1 MCQMSDEENAMAV
14 QNAGPGFSLKRLVPL
29 LVLAAGVVLFYGF
42 GLDDYVTFD
51 ALREH
56 RETMLALVAEHRLL
70 APLIFMVIYVAAIA
84 FSLPGGAIMTI
95 AGGFLFGTVAAA
107 SMVVVSATL
116 GATILFMVAK
126 TAVGDALRAK
136 AGPWIGKMAQGFQD
150 NALSY
155 LLFLRLI
162 PAFPFF
168 VVNLVPAFL
177 GVPLSTYV
185 IGTFFGII
193 PGTLAF
199 AFFGASVGELL
210 DSSEAFS
217 VSLILTPQLWAAF
230 IALAV
235 IALLPIAYKKWKS
248 RRG

>member
-1 MCQMSDEENAMAV
+1 MSDKENAMAV
-14 QNAGPGFSLKRLVPL
+14 QNAGPGFSLKRLIPL

-56 RETMLALVAEHRLL
+56 RETMLALVAAHSLL
-70 APLIFMVIYVAAIA
+70 APLIFMLIYVAAVA

-95 AGGFLFGTVAAA
+95 AGGFLFGTIATA

-116 GATILFMVAK
+116 GATILFVVAK
-126 TAVGDALRAK
+126 TAVGDVLRAK

-150 NALSY
+150 NALCY

-177 GVPLSTYV
+177 GVPLGTYV

-199 AFFGASVGELL
+199 AFFGASVGDLL

-217 VSLILTPQLWAAF
+217 PSLILTPQLWAAL
-230 IALAV
+230 IALGV

>member
-1 MCQMSDEENAMAV
+1 MSQMSDKENTMAV
-14 QNAGPGFSLKRLVPL
+14 QNAGTGFSLKRLIPL
-29 LVLAAGVVLFYGF
+29 LILAAGVALFYGF

-51 ALREH
+51 SLREH
-56 RETMLALVAEHRLL
+56 RV
-70 APLIFMVIYVAAIA
+70 A

-95 AGGFLFGTVAAA
+95 AGGFLFGTIATA

-116 GATILFMVAK
+116 GATILFVVAK
-126 TAVGDALRAK
+126 TTVGNALRAK

-177 GVPLSTYV
+177 GVPLRTYV

-217 VSLILTPQLWAAF
+217 VSLILTPQLWAAL
-230 IALAV
+230 IALGA

-248 RRG
+248 RHG

>member
-1 MCQMSDEENAMAV
+1 LTRFHA
-14 QNAGPGFSLKRLVPL
+14 KLVRILPV
-29 LVLAAGVVLFYGF
+29 LVLVAGFIAFFATGAYE
-42 GLDDYVTFD
+42 YVSFD
-51 ALREH
+51 SLREH
-56 RETMLALVAEHRLL
+56 RATFQHWVMNHAVIAILVYFLT
-70 APLIFMVIYVAAIA
+70 YVVVIA
-84 FSLPGGAIMTI
+84 FSLPGGLLMTTL
-95 AGGFLFGTVAAA
+95 GGFLFGTVATA
-107 SMVVVSATL
+107 SMVVVAATL
-116 GATILFMVAK
+116 GATILFVVAK
-126 TAVGDALRAK
+126 TTVGDALRAR

-199 AFFGASVGELL
+199 SFFGASVGELL

-217 VSLILTPQLWAAF
+217 VSLILTPQLWAAL
-230 IALAV
+230 IALAS

-248 RRG
+248 RQG

>member
-1 MCQMSDEENAMAV
+1 MSQMSDKENTMAV
-14 QNAGPGFSLKRLVPL
+14 QNAGTGFSLKRLIPL
-29 LVLAAGVVLFYGF
+29 LILAAGVVLFYGF

-51 ALREH
+51 SLREH
-56 RETMLALVAEHRLL
+56 RETMLALVAAHSLL
-70 APLIFMVIYVAAIA
+70 APLIFMAVYVAVVA

-95 AGGFLFGTVAAA
+95 AGGFLFGTIATA

-116 GATILFMVAK
+116 GATILFVVAK
-126 TAVGDALRAK
+126 TTVGDALRAK

-177 GVPLSTYV
+177 GVPLRTYV

-217 VSLILTPQLWAAF
+217 VSLILTPQLWAAL
-230 IALAV
+230 IALGA

-248 RRG
+248 RQG

>member
-1 MCQMSDEENAMAV
+1 MA
-14 QNAGPGFSLKRLVPL
+14 
-29 LVLAAGVVLFYGF
+29 
-42 GLDDYVTFD
+42 
-51 ALREH
+51 E
-56 RETMLALVAEHRLL
+56 
-70 APLIFMVIYVAAIA
+70 
-84 FSLPGGAIMTI
+84 
-95 AGGFLFGTVAAA
+95 
-107 SMVVVSATL
+107 
-116 GATILFMVAK
+116 
-126 TAVGDALRAK
+126 
-136 AGPWIGKMAQGFQD
+136 GFQD

-210 DSSEAFS
+210 DSSEEFS
-217 VSLILTPQLWAAF
+217 VSLILTPQLWAAL

>member
-1 MCQMSDEENAMAV
+1 
-14 QNAGPGFSLKRLVPL
+14 
-29 LVLAAGVVLFYGF
+29 
-42 GLDDYVTFD
+42 
-51 ALREH
+51 
-56 RETMLALVAEHRLL
+56 
-70 APLIFMVIYVAAIA
+70 
-84 FSLPGGAIMTI
+84 MTI
-95 AGGFLFGTVAAA
+95 AGGFLFGTLLTA
-107 SMVVVSATL
+107 SLVVVSATI
-116 GATILFMVAK
+116 GATILFIVAK
-126 TAVGDALRAK
+126 TALGDALRAK
-136 AGPWIGKMAQGFQD
+136 AGPWMSKMAQGFQE

-155 LLFLRLI
+155 LLFLRLV

-177 GVPLSTYV
+177 GVPLTTYV

-217 VSLILTPQLWAAF
+217 LSMVLTPRLWAAL
-230 IALAV
+230 IALGL

-248 RRG
+248 RRS